1 MEKIFIDYEIQQ
13 GCFIIKVL
21 SYSKDIEYQEK
32 VYSKDFY
39 KNDNTCLY
47 NDVLDDFNLDY
58 KFENEK
64 FYDML
69 DLMCDNIIKEIKG
82 EK

>member
-1 MEKIFIDYEIQQ
+1 MEKIYIDYEILQDT
-13 GCFIIKVL
+13 FIIKVL

-47 NDVLDDFNLDY
+47 NDILNDFELDFR
-58 KFENEK
+58 FENDK

-69 DLMCDNIIKEIKG
+69 NLMCDNIIKEIKE

>member
-32 VYSKDFY
+32 VYPKDFY
-39 KNDNTCLY
+39 KNDNTYLY
-47 NDVLDDFNLDY
+47 NDILNDFELDY

-82 EK
+82 VK